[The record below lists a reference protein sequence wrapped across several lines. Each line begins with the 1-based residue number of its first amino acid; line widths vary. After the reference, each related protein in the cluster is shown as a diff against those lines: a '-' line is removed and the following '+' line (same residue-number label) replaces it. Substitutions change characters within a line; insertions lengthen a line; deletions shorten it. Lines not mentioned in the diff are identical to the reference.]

1 MKQLKKDLQAV
12 LKALKALTRKT
23 EQLAK
28 RVDKLDKAPA
38 KRRPKRKVKAKARPA
53 KRTATRRAAKKTAG
67 DTVFDIIG
75 RNKRGVDTNTLR
87 KRTGYDDKK
96 IWNII
101 NRLKQQGKV
110 KSARAGVYVKI

>member
-38 KRRPKRKVKAKARPA
+38 KRRPKRKLKAKTRPA

-67 DTVFDIIG
+67 DTVFDIIA
-75 RNKRGVDTNTLR
+75 RNKRGVNTNTLK
-87 KRTGYDDKK
+87 KRTGFDDKK

-110 KSARAGVYVKI
+110 KSARTGIYVKV

>member
-1 MKQLKKDLQAV
+1 MKQLKKELQAV

-38 KRRPKRKVKAKARPA
+38 KRRTKRKAKAKTRPA
-53 KRTATRRAAKKTAG
+53 KKTATRRAAKKTAG
-67 DTVFDIIG
+67 DTVLGIIE
-75 RNKRGVDTNTLR
+75 RNKGGVNTNTLK
-87 KRTGYDDKK
+87 KRTGFDDKK

-110 KSARAGVYVKI
+110 KSAKTGVYVKI